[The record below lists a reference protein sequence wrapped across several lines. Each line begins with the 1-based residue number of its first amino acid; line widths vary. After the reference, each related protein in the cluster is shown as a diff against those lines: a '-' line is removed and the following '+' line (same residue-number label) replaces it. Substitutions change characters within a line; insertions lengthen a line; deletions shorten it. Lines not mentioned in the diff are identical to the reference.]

1 MYFFMLCSSQCICIQ
16 IYCWLCFVHLNGFAF
31 KSFDH
36 LLSSSFVTL
45 DEFMF
50 ESLNH
55 LSTFENA
62 LFCFY
67 LIPQLVENVAICL
80 IKIVERVRT
89 YPEMLNELCKHGL
102 IQQATHLI
110 DLNSRTT
117 LSQPIYTVGLSDI
130 AFPNT
135 LTLKWFSNFLI
146 LICRV

>member
-1 MYFFMLCSSQCICIQ
+1 
-16 IYCWLCFVHLNGFAF
+16 
-31 KSFDH
+31 
-36 LLSSSFVTL
+36 
-45 DEFMF
+45 MF